1 MAMTNRQAR
10 PRKRRRF
17 GPPFLVLLLLTAA
30 LVVSYRYWNDRPN
43 QEHVAP
49 DFGGLAKPVYYAG
62 ELLKPEA
69 IGSGETLALPLPVVE
84 KHLDPYIRY
93 EADSQS
99 VIITTTDRVVRMKT
113 RELTAFLN
121 DKPFSLQVPVEEKN
135 KVTYV
140 PVQALKDYYRFQL
153 SESSDTGAV
162 LLKKEGDA
170 IQWAKVPANEKH
182 PSRTVSLRSL
192 PTVKAPIY
200 SDLKQEQSVMLWG
213 EEEGWYRAQTESGI
227 LGYVQKE
234 DLILD
239 RTETVPVQPETPA
252 FDPGKPLGEKI
263 NLTWQ
268 QIWSTKPDLDKIGDM
283 PGLNVISPQWLHLL
297 DGEGTVTTKADL
309 AYSKWAHDRGY
320 RIWALFNNGF
330 DPDRTSQALASYD
343 TRIKVIKQLAAYAE
357 MYQMQGI
364 NVDFENVYLKDK
376 ENFVQFL
383 REMAPILHEQGLVV
397 SVDITVKGGSEVYS
411 KFLDRKALAEAADYL
426 ILMGYDEHWA
436 TSQTAGSVASLP
448 WVEEGVSR
456 ILEEDGVPADKF
468 ILGVPFYTRIWT
480 EETVDGKKKVSS
492 KAYSMDYIQSLIKE
506 KNLTPV
512 MLDDIGQHYV
522 EYKEDGK
529 TMKIWIE
536 DAVSMQK
543 RMDII
548 SKYDLAGV
556 ASWSRGMESAN
567 IWPLMQKALKV
578 QP

>member
-1 MAMTNRQAR
+1 MNSLIVEPR
-10 PRKRRRF
+10 PRKRRRI
-17 GPPFLVLLLLTAA
+17 GPPLLALLFLSAA
-30 LVVSYRYWNDRPN
+30 LVAGYRLWNDQPN
-43 QEHVAP
+43 REHLPP
-49 DFGGLAKPVYYAG
+49 DFGGFSKPIFYEG

-69 IGSGETLALPLPVVE
+69 LGTGATLALPLPVIQE
-84 KHLDPYIRY
+84 HIDPYIRY
-93 EADSQS
+93 EADSKS
-99 VIITTTDRVVRMKT
+99 VIITTADRVLRMKT

-121 DKPFSLQVPVEEKN
+121 EKPISLQVPVEEEN
-135 KVTYV
+135 GVIYV

-170 IQWAKVPANEKH
+170 LQWAKVVVDSKH
-182 PSRTVSLRSL
+182 PTRTKSLRSL
-192 PTVKAPIY
+192 PSSKAPIY
-200 SDLKQEQSVMLWG
+200 TDLSGNQSVMLWG
-213 EEEGWYRAQTESGI
+213 EEDGWYRAQTESGI
-227 LGYVQKE
+227 IGYVRKA
-234 DLILD
+234 DLVLD
-239 RTETVPVQPETPA
+239 RTETVPIQPAETG

-268 QIWSTKPDLDKIGDM
+268 QIWSTKPDLSKIGDM

-309 AYSKWAHDRGY
+309 AYSKWAHERNY

-330 DPDRTSQALASYD
+330 DPDRTTQALASYD
-343 TRIKVIKQLAAYAE
+343 TRMKIIKQLVAYAQ
-357 MYQMQGI
+357 MYDMQGI

-383 REMAPILHEQGLVV
+383 REMTPIMHEQGLIV

-411 KFLDRKALAEAADYL
+411 KFLDRRALGETVDYL

-456 ILEEDGVPADKF
+456 ILEEDDVPPDKF

-480 EETVDGKKKVSS
+480 EETVDGKMKVSS

-506 KNLTPV
+506 KKLTPV
-512 MLDDIGQHYV
+512 MNEEIGQHYV

-536 DAVSMQK
+536 DAISMQK
-543 RMDII
+543 RMDLVA
-548 SKYDLAGV
+548 KYKLGGV
-556 ASWSRGMESAN
+556 ASWSRGMESAD
-567 IWPLMQKALKV
+567 IWKVIQNSLKV
-578 QP
+578 KP